1 MVYFVPVPTADSQLR
16 VVLVDDHH
24 FFREGLRGMLAEAGI
39 AIVGEASDGARV
51 VRLVRELSPDVVVLD
66 LKMPNGSGGEALR
79 QILAASPETRIVV
92 LTVSAEEEDA
102 IDALTAGACGYLL
115 KDTHPAEVLS
125 GIRLVAAGHAV
136 IARPLA
142 QLLAARAAE
151 SNTTAAQASA
161 GTDDEPA
168 LTERELEVLRLIV
181 AGADNAT
188 IGDELSISKH
198 TVKQYVTNIFEK
210 LGVSSRVEA
219 AVYAVRNGIV

>member
-66 LKMPNGSGGEALR
+66 LKMPNVSGMEALR
-79 QILAASPETRIVV
+79 QIVAASPDTGIVV
-92 LTVSAEEEDA
+92 LTVSAEAGDA
-102 IDALTAGACGYLL
+102 IEALVEGACAYLL
-115 KDTHPAEVLS
+115 KETNPEELIG

-136 IARPLA
+136 ISRPVA
-142 QLLAARAAE
+142 QLLAARVSEHNAAVQE
-151 SNTTAAQASA
+151 VGAEA
-161 GTDDEPA
+161 GEPA